1 MAKFNYFAGDM
12 SLVNLLLDR
21 EVNTGATDCEGDT
34 ALHKAAQCGHVNAVE
49 AILLKN
55 IEIIDQKNKLGQT
68 ALHQA
73 ATDGYSDVCKLL
85 LENKA
90 NSEILDCF
98 CKPPLFYAVNHDQM
112 DVVKCLAEHG
122 AELNSN
128 GKNRHSPLYWAA
140 RKGDLK
146 LCTYLIEKG
155 ANMNK
160 KIEKFQQTPLHE
172 ATWKGH
178 LHIVKYLVEKRA
190 DIGIKDYEG
199 SNALHMACRRG
210 HFGIVKF
217 LLEQKGSKL
226 NSPDKRGNTALHLAV
241 IGCGLENG
249 IYKDEKKKND
259 FEINL
264 FKKKRICLMDKRT
277 TVKADTKEAHSNCH
291 QRYLDIAKELIEKR
305 AEVNMKNKNG
315 ASPLHLAVME
325 GHLDLTKV
333 LLDAG
338 ARVKDKEKNNA
349 IHLATS
355 TGQSEILKLVINKNK
370 SKLNDQNA
378 DKNTPLHLALNL
390 GNIDIIRIL
399 IDNGANINIKDNE
412 GNTAVQLAIKNGL
425 EEIIILFLQSD
436 ICKIDN
442 KNKDD
447 KGNTVLHLAIKENKD
462 NIAKL
467 LIEDGANVRDTDF
480 DGNNSLHLAS
490 KIGSLELVLY
500 IVGTSKLNTMN
511 KAGLTP
517 LHTAVL
523 AGHLQ
528 VKGNP

>member
-1 MAKFNYFAGDM
+1 MVKFNYFAGNM

-34 ALHKAAQCGHVNAVE
+34 ALHKAAQCGHVNAVQ

-55 IEIIDQKNKLGQT
+55 IQIIDQKNKLGQT

-73 ATDGYSDVCKLL
+73 AIDGYSDVCKLL

-98 CKPPLFYAVNHDQM
+98 CKPPLFYAVNHDQI
-112 DVVKCLAEHG
+112 DVVMCLAEHG
-122 AELNSN
+122 AELNSK

-146 LCTYLIEKG
+146 LCSYLIQKG

-160 KIEKFQQTPLHE
+160 KIEKFHQTPLHE

-178 LHIVKYLVEKRA
+178 LHIVKHLVEEGA

-210 HFGIVKF
+210 HLGIVKF

-226 NSPDKRGNTALHLAV
+226 NCSDKRGNTALHLAV

-249 IYKDEKKKND
+249 KYKDEKKKND
-259 FEINL
+259 FEIIP
-264 FKKKRICLMDKRT
+264 FKSFRKKRICLMDKRT
-277 TVKADTKEAHSNCH
+277 TVKSDTNKPHSNCH
-291 QRYLDIAKELIEKR
+291 QRYLDIAKELIKKR
-305 AEVNMKNKNG
+305 AEVNMKNQDG
-315 ASPLHLAVME
+315 ATPLHLAVME

-338 ARVKDKEKNNA
+338 AKIKDKEKNNA

-355 TGQSEILKLVINKNK
+355 TDQSEILKLVINENK

-378 DKNTPLHLALNL
+378 DKNTPLHLALNI

-412 GNTAVQLAIKNGL
+412 GKTAVQLAIKIGL
-425 EEIIILFLQSD
+425 EEIM
-436 ICKIDN
+436 K
-442 KNKDD
+442 K
-447 KGNTVLHLAIKENKD
+447 
-462 NIAKL
+462 
-467 LIEDGANVRDTDF
+467 
-480 DGNNSLHLAS
+480 
-490 KIGSLELVLY
+490 
-500 IVGTSKLNTMN
+500 
-511 KAGLTP
+511 
-517 LHTAVL
+517 
-523 AGHLQ
+523 
-528 VKGNP
+528 